1 MVFESLVSSFRKKEK
16 KFPIND
22 RIIKLFRVVSSPANA
37 HRRGCNPFFSS
48 LFFLSSF
55 FFFSFFLRSSVTFSQ
70 SLARCSVN
78 ASKKTTDLH
87 DMHRYI
93 EIKRG
98 GLIGGK
104 NVDKKMA
111 VSRHVN

>member
-1 MVFESLVSSFRKKEK
+1 MIELLNYSASFLRQPTRTDEG
-16 KFPIND
+16 
-22 RIIKLFRVVSSPANA
+22 AT
-37 HRRGCNPFFSS
+37 
-48 LFFLSSF
+48 LFFLLFSF
-55 FFFSFFLRSSVTFSQ
+55 FLLFFSFLFFLRSSVTFSQ

-78 ASKKTTDLH
+78 ASRKTTDLH
-87 DMHRYI
+87 DTHRYI